1 MASEETKSKK
11 KKEEECIINC
21 LPGDLV
27 ERIFFRL
34 SVSTLLRCTEVCK
47 QWHKVIRDPQFIT
60 AHLEQAPR
68 CALLFFPQES
78 VQGKPYP
85 SDAIVFDEGWSQSTV
100 AVPVIGPD
108 DFLCGSC
115 NGLLCLYTKS
125 STIKIANLA
134 TGESLHLDKPIKNL
148 KGDHFSF
155 YRIGFHPVTEE
166 YKVIHFLSAHQND
179 SQGTFNFIQVYTLGS
194 DKWKDVRSSEDLSLS
209 CVKNSGVVNVDG
221 AMFWLTED
229 AKANW
234 KHAVISFDLSEESF
248 ARIQLPDSTLGG
260 YRRYWITE
268 INGKVC
274 IATAEVHQ
282 HRSRMVAGKL
292 QLWTLCSKVESRWSQ
307 MYNLPYTHSYLPSPH
322 FVHWDK
328 IMMQSF
334 LGDLCSYELFDDGC
348 ETKLSKRVKLL
359 NFFPHKPDN
368 VQCFICVKSL
378 VRLDAYKKV
387 GIVRGS
393 KQQGGWGLKKWEA
406 WERDICSVENMWKN
420 VYELEQNSLVTPQ
433 LLVIAAKDLLQ
444 HVPDEVTR
452 RRITME
458 IDQTLQHLPDCP
470 DKHRRPQ
477 RRLNWV
483 GWKRDKEKLTAR
495 VNRVKDVTKASRQA
509 ADDIKSTL
517 IDMLN
522 HLQVDDGIHR
532 LLSDFLNHLQHIS
545 STLNSAANISNES

>member
-1 MASEETKSKK
+1 MASEETNSKK

-21 LPGDLV
+21 LPRDLI
-27 ERIFFRL
+27 ERIFLRL

-47 QWHKVIRDPQFIT
+47 QWHKVIRDPQFVT
-60 AHLEQAPR
+60 AHLEQAPC

-78 VQGKPYP
+78 VHGKPYP

-115 NGLLCLYTKS
+115 NGLLCLYTKA
-125 STIKIANLA
+125 STIKIANLT
-134 TGESLHLDKPIKNL
+134 TGECLHLDKPIKNL

-155 YRIGFHPVTEE
+155 YRFGFHPVTKE
-166 YKVIHFLSAHQND
+166 YKVTHFLGEHQNN
-179 SQGTFNFIQVYTLGS
+179 SQGTFNVIQVYTLGS
-194 DKWKDVRSSEDLSLS
+194 DKWRDVGSSEDLSLS

-229 AKANW
+229 AGASW
-234 KHAVISFDLSEESF
+234 KHAVITFDLSEESF

-282 HRSRMVAGKL
+282 HRPRMLSGKL
-292 QLWTLCSKVESRWSQ
+292 QIWTLCSKLESRWSQ
-307 MYNLPYTHSYLPSPH
+307 MYSLPYTHNYLPGPH
-322 FVHWDK
+322 FVHRDK
-328 IMMQSF
+328 IMMQSI
-334 LGDLCSYELFDDGC
+334 LGDLYSYELFGEGC
-348 ETKLSKRVKLL
+348 GTKLSKRVKLL
-359 NFFPHKPDN
+359 NFSPHKPDN
-368 VQCFICVKSL
+368 VQSFICVKSL

-387 GIVRGS
+387 RIVHGS

-406 WERDICSVENMWKN
+406 WERDVCSVEDMWKN
-420 VYELEQNSLVTPQ
+420 VYELEQNSLETPQ
-433 LLVIAAKDLLQ
+433 LLAMVAKDLLQ
-444 HVPDEVTR
+444 RLPFPDEVTR
-452 RRITME
+452 QRITME
-458 IDQTLQHLPDCP
+458 IDQTLQHLPDCS

-483 GWKRDKEKLTAR
+483 ERKRDDEKLTAR
-495 VNRVKDVTKASRQA
+495 VNRVNDITKASRQA
-509 ADDIKSTL
+509 A
-517 IDMLN
+517 
-522 HLQVDDGIHR
+522 VD
-532 LLSDFLNHLQHIS
+532 IS
-545 STLNSAANISNES
+545 STLMDMMNHLQYLFAKFYLC